1 MSHEN
6 IFDIEIYYIFQMK
19 HLSFADPNPN
29 ININHK
35 KLHQM

>member
-1 MSHEN
+1 
-6 IFDIEIYYIFQMK
+6 MK

-35 KLHQM
+35 NYIRCEVLILTWGI